1 MGIEDPGWGK
11 IIIVI
16 FFITILLGFLY
27 FSKLKGKN
35 FLSQLSNNEFLNI
48 NETIAI
54 SNISKASIVTAYNSK
69 FLIVHGKGQQ
79 ASITPLPFVD
89 SLLKD
94 GSNNME
100 HKQWYIFYLKFL
112 NLDFLLLH

>member
-79 ASITPLPFVD
+79 ASITPLPFKKNRMGF
-89 SLLKD
+89 LIKALKMIRKITH
-94 GSNNME
+94 NM
-100 HKQWYIFYLKFL
+100 
-112 NLDFLLLH
+112 N

>member
-16 FFITILLGFLY
+16 LFITILLGFLY

-35 FLSQLSNNEFLNI
+35 FLSQLSNNEFLTI

-54 SNISKASIVTAYNSK
+54 SNVSKASIITAYNSK

-79 ASITPLPFVD
+79 ASVTSLPLVD
-89 SLLKD
+89 GFSKD
-94 GSNNME
+94 NSDNKMG
-100 HKQWYIFYLKFL
+100 HK
-112 NLDFLLLH
+112 

>member
-35 FLSQLSNNEFLNI
+35 FLSQLSSNEFLNI

-54 SNISKASIVTAYNSK
+54 SNI
-69 FLIVHGKGQQ
+69 
-79 ASITPLPFVD
+79 
-89 SLLKD
+89 
-94 GSNNME
+94 
-100 HKQWYIFYLKFL
+100 
-112 NLDFLLLH
+112 